1 MDAQEA
7 KKWLDAKYGNDSS
20 PFIEDDDLINAV
32 AQDLTE
38 FAAAHSAQVE
48 AELYSARSDR
58 DMQIEVRH
66 RAEAELNR
74 MSREMSELR
83 EISAAEAFCN
93 EREITRLQKVATD
106 GGARPDP
113 AAWLISIR
121 VTGKGKREEFACID
135 YSAPEGVEVISRQPL
150 YLGATDGGARE
161 LEQEDSPTIKI
172 LRELCEANVVSF
184 SNDDVSELL
193 VEIDRLRLA
202 TERKAGR

>member
-66 RAEAELNR
+66 RAEAELVK
-74 MSREMSELR
+74 LR
-83 EISAAEAFCN
+83 TAL
-93 EREITRLQKVATD
+93 RQL
-106 GGARPDP
+106 
-113 AAWLISIR
+113 SIC
-121 VTGKGKREEFACID
+121 GSKM
-135 YSAPEGVEVISRQPL
+135 
-150 YLGATDGGARE
+150 
-161 LEQEDSPTIKI
+161 
-172 LRELCEANVVSF
+172 ANVMF
-184 SNDDVSELL
+184 NLKQNADQKPENRCIFEQLQTEWDVLKQSASELL
-193 VEIDRLRLA
+193 RG
-202 TERKAGR
+202 KALGETGPEETK